1 MKKIVFLFL
10 VICNTLCITAQEGLK
25 CRLGFSYEISNNSQW
40 GKDKPIIMKV
50 YQNSPAEKAG
60 IKQNDI
66 IVQIDDFKVDEI
78 SIDDV
83 DSLLTSS
90 EIFETRLVIQNFAEQ
105 SRFIHITKEC
115 LSSEAFTES
124 QLADAFSM
132 YSVENT
138 HDRLFV
144 CPFTTTITRDEV
156 DFSEFRSFDFATN
169 EDASISGIEQ
179 TINEILKEELIKK
192 GLRYNTLSPDFII
205 QTYYKFDKNANFRRR
220 SKETESQGPT
230 IRYDISRDI
239 ITKFPFY
246 NSSTP
251 ESESEYILQ
260 LGVRIVDQ
268 KNVRGRVLW
277 ECEANEL
284 MSAPFAINEYA
295 TIHLPL
301 MCMQFPYVK
310 YNRNAQYILT
320 KKAYNYTGIN
330 YSIYSINEVVEIDF
344 DSPAYEAGIRPGDI
358 IEKIENKR
366 MDYSVEEFT
375 GAYRTFISNTI
386 KYRDFESRFVNADG
400 FPNCMFWDT
409 FKYTQ
414 IAKTLKKS
422 KYKTAFAYLY
432 TFAPYVSP
440 ERNSFCTF
448 NINRNGEKM
457 KIAVRPTFYSEKTI
471 ELN

>member
-1 MKKIVFLFL
+1 MLLLLIGCLQY
-10 VICNTLCITAQEGLK
+10 ISAQEGVK
-25 CRLGFSYEISNNSQW
+25 CRSGFSYEISNSSQW
-40 GKDKPIIMKV
+40 GKNKPVIMKV

-60 IKQNDI
+60 IRQNDI
-66 IVQIDDFKVDEI
+66 ILQINDFKVDEI
-78 SIDDV
+78 SVDDV

-90 EIFETRLVIQNFAEQ
+90 ESFEIRLIIRNFTEQ
-105 SRFIHITKEC
+105 SKSVHITKEC
-115 LSSEAFTES
+115 LSSDAFTES

-132 YSVENT
+132 YSVEST

-144 CPFTTTITRDEV
+144 CPFTTSVTRDET
-156 DFSEFRSFDFATN
+156 DFSEFRTFDFATN
-169 EDASISGIEQ
+169 EDASLSDIEQ
-179 TINEILKEELIKK
+179 TINEILKEELVKK
-192 GLRYNTLSPDFII
+192 GLRFNTLNPDFII
-205 QTYYKFDKNANFRRR
+205 RTYYRFDKNPNFRRR

-230 IRYDISRDI
+230 IRYDISRDR
-239 ITKFPFY
+239 ITQFPFY
-246 NSSTP
+246 NFSTP

-260 LGVRIVDQ
+260 LGVRFVDRKYVQ
-268 KNVRGRVLW
+268 GRVLW

-284 MSAPFAINEYA
+284 MSAPYAINEYA

-320 KKAYNYTGIN
+320 KKTYNYTGIN
-330 YSIYSINEVVEIDF
+330 YSIYKINEVVEIDF

-358 IEKIENKR
+358 VERIENKR

-386 KYRDFESRFVNADG
+386 KYRDIESRFTNSDG
-400 FPNCMFWDT
+400 FPNCMFWNT

-414 IAKTLKKS
+414 IAKTLKND

-432 TFAPYVSP
+432 AFAPYVNP
-440 ERNSFCTF
+440 ERSTSCTF
-448 NINRNGEKM
+448 NINRDGEKL
-457 KIAVRPTFYSEKTI
+457 KLVVRPRFYSEKTI

>member
-1 MKKIVFLFL
+1 
-10 VICNTLCITAQEGLK
+10 VICNVWYISAQEGVK

-40 GKDKPIIMKV
+40 GKDKPVIMKV

-60 IKQNDI
+60 IRQNDI

-90 EIFETRLVIQNFAEQ
+90 ESFEIRLVIHNFSEQ
-105 SRFIHITKEC
+105 AKSVHITKEC
-115 LSSEAFTES
+115 LSSDAFTES

-132 YSVENT
+132 YSVEST

-144 CPFTTTITRDEV
+144 CPFTTSVTRDEV
-156 DFSEFRSFDFATN
+156 DFSEFRTFDFATS
-169 EDASISGIEQ
+169 EDASLSDIEQ
-179 TINEILKEELIKK
+179 TITEILKNELIKK
-192 GLRYNTLSPDFII
+192 GLRFNTLNPDFII

-230 IRYDISRDI
+230 IRYDISRDR
-239 ITKFPFY
+239 ITQFPFY
-246 NSSTP
+246 NFATP

-260 LGVRIVDQ
+260 LGVRFVDRKYVQ
-268 KNVRGRVLW
+268 GRILW

-320 KKAYNYTGIN
+320 KKAFNYTGLN
-330 YSIYSINEVVEIDF
+330 YSIYKINEVVEIDF

-358 IEKIENKR
+358 VERIENKR

-386 KYRDFESRFVNADG
+386 KYRDTESRFTNADG
-400 FPNCMFWDT
+400 FPNCMFWNT

-414 IAKTLKKS
+414 IAKTIKNN

-432 TFAPYVSP
+432 AFAPYVNP
-440 ERNSFCTF
+440 ERSSSCTF
-448 NINRNGEKM
+448 NINRDGEKL
-457 KIAVRPTFYSEKTI
+457 KLVVRPTFYSEKTI